1 MNWKFKLRIKTT
13 LTNFARCTR
22 FGTQSLPLLKPTC
35 GPHCSSGPARQ
46 SLTQRHTETGDVGLL
61 LPLDG
66 RAGAGA
72 PARGKTGLRLTGGGG
87 AARELRGGEAHL
99 WPPAAW
105 SATVRGLLATR
116 ARTHGSGFTA
126 AAVRRH
132 GSMTKRQWCGYLGPA
147 RGRGRFL

>member
-1 MNWKFKLRIKTT
+1 MRYEFSKINMKWKFKLRIKTT

-22 FGTQSLPLLKPTC
+22 FGTQSLPLLKPTH
-35 GPHCSSGPARQ
+35 GAHCSSRPARQ

-66 RAGAGA
+66 RAGEGA
-72 PARGKTGLRLTGGGG
+72 SARGKTGLRLTGGGG

-105 SATVRGLLATR
+105 PVTVRGPLATR
-116 ARTHGSGFTA
+116 ARTHGSGFA
-126 AAVRRH
+126 AAAARRR
-132 GSMTKRQWCGYLGPA
+132 GSTTER
-147 RGRGRFL
+147 